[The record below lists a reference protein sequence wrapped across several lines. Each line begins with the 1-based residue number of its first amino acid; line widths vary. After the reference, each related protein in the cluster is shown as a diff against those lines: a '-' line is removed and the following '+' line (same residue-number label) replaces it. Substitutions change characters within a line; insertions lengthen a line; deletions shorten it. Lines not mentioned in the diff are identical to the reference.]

1 MRRSETVTTALAAGN
16 DISATLSAL
25 GGRAII
31 AAVTKTK
38 ASGGARDLGRYRRN
52 LQGEVDSAALYRALA
67 DAEPDTKLKQIYRRL
82 AGVEEAHAEFWT
94 RRIVGAGGR
103 AGRLRPGL
111 RSRVLAWLARRFGTD
126 TVLPIVN
133 TLERSDVTQYD
144 SQPEAAAAG
153 LPADERSH
161 ARIVQALAQP
171 PRGGLSG
178 GELAQLEGRHRG
190 GSNALRAAVLGA
202 NDGLVS
208 NLSLIA
214 GVAGANLSSH
224 AVLVTGMAG
233 LIAGACSMAMGE
245 WLSVNSARELAQA
258 QIDVEAEELRT
269 FPEEEKEELA
279 LIYQAKGLTEHQAKL
294 LAERIIGDKGAAL
307 DTLAREELGID
318 PNELGGSAWIAA
330 ATSFLLFAG
339 GAAMPI
345 LPFAVLNGNQA
356 VWAGAA
362 LSGAV
367 MFLIGAG
374 TSLFTGRGVF
384 FSGARQLAVGL
395 LAAAV
400 TYGIGRLI
408 GVAISG

>member
-1 MRRSETVTTALAAGN
+1 MKQTKTAGRAGN
-16 DISATLSAL
+16 
-25 GGRAII
+25 
-31 AAVTKTK
+31 
-38 ASGGARDLGRYRRN
+38 LGRYRRN

-82 AGVEEAHAEFWT
+82 AGVEEAHAEFWM
-94 RRIVGAGGR
+94 RRISGAGGR
-103 AGRLRPGL
+103 AGELRPGI
-111 RSRVLAWLARRFGTD
+111 RSRVLAWLARRFGTE

-144 SQPEAAAAG
+144 AQPEAAAAG
-153 LPADERSH
+153 MPADERSH
-161 ARIVQALAQP
+161 ARIVQALAQS
-171 PRGGLSG
+171 PRGGLTG

-190 GSNALRAAVLGA
+190 GGNALRAAVLGA

-208 NLSLIA
+208 NLSLVA

-224 AVLVTGMAG
+224 AVLITGMAG

-279 LIYQAKGLTEHQAKL
+279 LIYQAKGLSEHQAKL
-294 LAERIIGDKGAAL
+294 LSERIIGDKDAAL

-318 PNELGGSAWIAA
+318 PNELGGSAWVAA
-330 ATSFLLFAG
+330 GTSFLLFAG

-345 LPFAVLNGNQA
+345 LPFTVLSSTAA

-367 MFLIGAG
+367 MFLIGAA
-374 TSLFTGRGVF
+374 TSLFTGRSVL

-395 LAAAV
+395 AAAAV

-408 GVAISG
+408 GVAIAG

>member
-1 MRRSETVTTALAAGN
+1 MTKGKASGAAGN
-16 DISATLSAL
+16 
-25 GGRAII
+25 
-31 AAVTKTK
+31 
-38 ASGGARDLGRYRRN
+38 LGRYRRN

-67 DAEPDTKLKQIYRRL
+67 DAESDTKLKQVYRRL

-94 RRIVGAGGR
+94 RQIAGAGGR
-103 AGRLRPGL
+103 AGRLQPGL
-111 RSRVLAWLARRFGTD
+111 RSRLLAWLARRFGTE
-126 TVLPIVN
+126 TVLPIVD
-133 TLERSDVTQYD
+133 TLERSDVAQYD

-178 GELAQLEGRHRG
+178 GELAQIEGRHRG

-224 AVLVTGMAG
+224 AVLITGIAG

-294 LAERIIGDKGAAL
+294 LSERIFGDKRAAL

-318 PNELGGSAWIAA
+318 PNELGGSAWTAA
-330 ATSFLLFAG
+330 VTSFLLFAG

-345 LPFAVLNGNQA
+345 LPFAVLSGTAA

-367 MFLIGAG
+367 MFLIGAA
-374 TSLFTGRGVF
+374 TSLFTGRGVL
-384 FSGARQLAVGL
+384 FSGARQLVVGL
-395 LAAAV
+395 AAAAV
-400 TYGIGRLI
+400 TYGIGRMI
-408 GVAISG
+408 GVAIAG

>member
-1 MRRSETVTTALAAGN
+1 MTRAKTSNAAGN
-16 DISATLSAL
+16 
-25 GGRAII
+25 
-31 AAVTKTK
+31 
-38 ASGGARDLGRYRRN
+38 LGRYRRN

-67 DAEPDTKLKQIYRRL
+67 DAESDTKLKQVYRRL

-94 RRIVGAGGR
+94 RQIAGAGGR

-111 RSRVLAWLARRFGTD
+111 RSRLLAWLARRFGTE
-126 TVLPIVN
+126 TVLPIVD
-133 TLERSDVTQYD
+133 TFERSDVRQYD

-161 ARIVQALAQP
+161 ARIVQAMAQP

-214 GVAGANLSSH
+214 GVAGADLSSH
-224 AVLVTGMAG
+224 AVLITGMAG

-279 LIYQAKGLTEHQAKL
+279 LIYQAKGLTEHQSKL

-318 PNELGGSAWIAA
+318 PNELGGSAWTAA
-330 ATSFLLFAG
+330 VTSFLLFAG

-345 LPFAVLNGNQA
+345 LPFALLSGTAA

-367 MFLIGAG
+367 MFLIGAA
-374 TSLFTGRGVF
+374 TSLFTGRGVL
-384 FSGARQLAVGL
+384 FSGIRQLAIG
-395 LAAAV
+395 LAAAAI
-400 TYGIGRLI
+400 TYGLGRII
-408 GVAISG
+408 GVAIAG

>member
-1 MRRSETVTTALAAGN
+1 MKKAKTAGRSGN
-16 DISATLSAL
+16 
-25 GGRAII
+25 
-31 AAVTKTK
+31 
-38 ASGGARDLGRYRRN
+38 LGRYRRN

-67 DAEPDTKLKQIYRRL
+67 DAEPDAKLKQIYRRL
-82 AGVEEAHAEFWT
+82 SGVEEAHAEFWM
-94 RRIVGAGGR
+94 RRISGAGGR
-103 AGRLRPGL
+103 TCRLRPGI
-111 RSRVLAWLARRFGTD
+111 RSRVLAWLARRFGTE
-126 TVLPIVN
+126 TVLPIVD
-133 TLERSDVTQYD
+133 TLERSDVAQYD
-144 SQPEAAAAG
+144 TQPEAAAAG

-161 ARIVQALAQP
+161 ARIVQALARP
-171 PRGGLSG
+171 PHGGLSG
-178 GELAQLEGRHRG
+178 GELAQIEGRHHG

-214 GVAGANLSSH
+214 GVAGADLSSH
-224 AVLVTGMAG
+224 AVLITGIAG

-279 LIYQAKGLTEHQAKL
+279 LIYQAKGLSEHQAKL
-294 LAERIIGDKGAAL
+294 LSERIIGDKDAAL

-318 PNELGGSAWIAA
+318 PNELGGSAWVAA
-330 ATSFLLFAG
+330 GTSFLLFAG

-374 TSLFTGRGVF
+374 TSLFTGRGVL

-400 TYGIGRLI
+400 TYGIGRLV
-408 GVAISG
+408 GVAIAG

>member
-1 MRRSETVTTALAAGN
+1 VTKGKASGAAGN
-16 DISATLSAL
+16 
-25 GGRAII
+25 
-31 AAVTKTK
+31 
-38 ASGGARDLGRYRRN
+38 LGRYRRN

-67 DAEPDTKLKQIYRRL
+67 DAESDTKLKQVYRRL

-94 RRIVGAGGR
+94 RQIAGAGGR
-103 AGRLRPGL
+103 AGRLQPGL
-111 RSRVLAWLARRFGTD
+111 RSRLLAWLARRFGTE
-126 TVLPIVN
+126 TVLPIVD

-161 ARIVQALAQP
+161 ARIVQAMAQP

-178 GELAQLEGRHRG
+178 GELAQIEGRHRG

-224 AVLVTGMAG
+224 AVLITGIAG

-294 LAERIIGDKGAAL
+294 LSERIFGDKRAAL

-318 PNELGGSAWIAA
+318 PNELGGSAWTAA
-330 ATSFLLFAG
+330 VTSFLLFAG

-345 LPFAVLNGNQA
+345 LPFAVLSGNAA
-356 VWAGAA
+356 VWAGAV

-367 MFLIGAG
+367 MFLIGAA
-374 TSLFTGRGVF
+374 TSLFTGRGVL
-384 FSGARQLAVGL
+384 FSGIRQLAVGL
-395 LAAAV
+395 AAAAV

-408 GVAISG
+408 GVAIAG